1 LIYPEGCVT
10 TGVCAV
16 MQYQK
21 FVFSLDKV
29 IVPVCLSVNNPWPYE
44 HYTLV
49 GKAQSHLLWYL
60 FSPYITF
67 KHALLPPQK
76 RRPNEKP
83 HEFALRVQSLT
94 AAHLQLGVIK
104 MNWKQKDRLQQ
115 ALGFAPYNEG
125 LWSRRKSMDQFRE
138 NLFKRQV
145 ILKDGAAVTLD
156 LTSKSSKNSNR
167 VQPVNDTGGETE
179 APPGANDEENQE
191 EEEVAPNWEENE
203 KDGVFLARE
212 YAARQHKERDEEMKI
227 FDRAMKKASEEKR
240 NKSSRRRGSAEHR
253 RGSVNDVVNLKYVE
267 ELNEHRRRA
276 SNLENVS
283 DLPSDLFVKAHIAE
297 VKEKQVE
304 VKAKRRASQIAA
316 SEEEMIKLAGGRE
329 KLTPE
334 GLAAIQTMAAGEEGG
349 GGGASP
355 GAGGRVRGE
364 GTPPVQP

>member
-1 LIYPEGCVT
+1 
-10 TGVCAV
+10 

-49 GKAQSHLLWYL
+49 GKAQAHLLWYL
-60 FSPYITF
+60 FSPYIVF

-115 ALGFAPYNEG
+115 ALGFSPYNES
-125 LWSRRKSMDQFRE
+125 LWSRRKSMDKFRE

-145 ILKDGAAVTLD
+145 VLKDGAAVTL
-156 LTSKSSKNSNR
+156 NSNSKGSKR
-167 VQPVNDTGGETE
+167 VQPVNETGGEE
-179 APPGANDEENQE
+179 GVVDEEGDE
-191 EEEVAPNWEENE
+191 SAVPDYDENE
-203 KDGVFLARE
+203 KDGIFLARE
-212 YAARQHKERDEEMKI
+212 YAARQHKERDAEMQI
-227 FDRAMKKASEEKR
+227 FDKAMKAAAEEKKK
-240 NKSSRRRGSAEHR
+240 NSRRGSTEGGR
-253 RGSVNDVVNLKYVE
+253 RRSSVSDVINVQYVE

-283 DLPSDLFVKAHIAE
+283 QLPPDQIAKTHNDDVK
-297 VKEKQVE
+297 VKQVE

-316 SEEEMIKLAGGRE
+316 SQEEMIKLAGGID

-334 GLAAIQTMAAGEEGG
+334 GLAAIKAMAEGGEPAPKKEPPAKEQKAKEGEGSPGG
-349 GGGASP
+349 GGGAS
-355 GAGGRVRGE
+355 GVA
-364 GTPPVQP
+364 PPDAANKEEV